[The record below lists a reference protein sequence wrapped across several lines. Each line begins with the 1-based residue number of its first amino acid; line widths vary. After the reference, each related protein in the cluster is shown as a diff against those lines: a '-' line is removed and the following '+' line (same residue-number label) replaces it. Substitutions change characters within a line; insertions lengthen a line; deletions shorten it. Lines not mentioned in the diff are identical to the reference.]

1 MSGSEMNRRE
11 FMASG
16 LVCAGGLAIGAPA
29 LAASYPSKPIRLV
42 VAFAP
47 GGATD
52 TVARLVSPYLSEAL
66 GTPVIVENK
75 PGANGAIAN
84 SAVKNAAPDGHTL
97 LLSNSSFIVATPHG
111 ATDADVNPVTDLKHI
126 VMFAT
131 GRLILLTSPALKD
144 MSLEDIVAQS
154 KADPRAFANA
164 APGIGSINELAF
176 EMFQRAVGSQIITAQ
191 YAGTGPIMTDLLA
204 DRVNMTVA
212 AEASAEPY
220 LKEDS
225 LGALCTFGAERSA
238 FLPDV
243 PSSRELGIEGLDDL
257 MFWNGLHAPA
267 GIPAEIVVQLEE
279 AFARILENE
288 NLQQRLADMRLKTV
302 LLQGEDFERRVQQDW
317 DMFGKIY
324 RQTHG

>member
-1 MSGSEMNRRE
+1 MLTPSLPPQKGNRWTT
-11 FMASG
+11 FTP
-16 LVCAGGLAIGAPA
+16 PA
-29 LAASYPSKPIRLV
+29 
-42 VAFAP
+42 
-47 GGATD
+47 
-52 TVARLVSPYLSEAL
+52 
-66 GTPVIVENK
+66 
-75 PGANGAIAN
+75 
-84 SAVKNAAPDGHTL
+84 AAPSHRYR
-97 LLSNSSFIVATPHG
+97 
-111 ATDADVNPVTDLKHI
+111 
-126 VMFAT
+126 
-131 GRLILLTSPALKD
+131 GRISHRR
-144 MSLEDIVAQS
+144 SQ
-154 KADPRAFANA
+154 
-164 APGIGSINELAF
+164 
-176 EMFQRAVGSQIITAQ
+176 FQRAVGSQIITAQ